1 MLGSTEDISHL
12 NHQSK
17 DQRNTET
24 CLIKLKSKPRI
35 HTSSENI
42 RLVASP
48 ELLSESSTENVASRS
63 LHSTTKPLEKN
74 KRCLTNGS
82 SWSMAQYFT

>member
-1 MLGSTEDISHL
+1 
-12 NHQSK
+12 
-17 DQRNTET
+17 
-24 CLIKLKSKPRI
+24 
-35 HTSSENI
+35 
-42 RLVASP
+42 
-48 ELLSESSTENVASRS
+48 VASRS